1 MSEAAAELLGYP
13 VCFHLPFKVVIH
25 DLDIKGAL
33 VSAFYLTPVL
43 AGRGAVSRH
52 VHKPQVGSAGCEEFL
67 EIRLVVSESI
77 GIPADGG
84 SRIGIRTGREAP
96 EKACMDSIPFRG
108 HDGLV
113 HCLPESPD
121 LHEFS
126 PLGTDFLGSD
136 LVVLPAFD
144 RLSAFLVLGENC
156 RSGHKQH

>member
-67 EIRLVVSESI
+67 EILLVVSESV
-77 GIPADGG
+77 GIPADGR
-84 SRIGIRTGREAP
+84 SRIGITALSTVFP
-96 EKACMDSIPFRG
+96 NPQTFTN
-108 HDGLV
+108 LV
-113 HCLPESPD
+113 PSVPT
-121 LHEFS
+121 FS
-126 PLGTDFLGSD
+126 
-136 LVVLPAFD
+136 VVI
-144 RLSAFLVLGENC
+144 S
-156 RSGHKQH
+156 

>member
-67 EIRLVVSESI
+67 EILLVVSESV
-77 GIPADGG
+77 GIPADGR

-96 EKACMDSIPFRG
+96 EKAGMDSIPFRG
-108 HDGLV
+108 GRPLKRQAWTAFRFAAMTALSTVFPNPQTFTNLV
-113 HCLPESPD
+113 PSVPT
-121 LHEFS
+121 FS
-126 PLGTDFLGSD
+126 
-136 LVVLPAFD
+136 VVI
-144 RLSAFLVLGENC
+144 S
-156 RSGHKQH
+156 